1 MQKLREAAQ
10 SRFSSILASID
21 NGTSQPSSA
30 DGEGGSNT
38 ALQQRLEKAIRSLQD
53 GLVERDTEASPP
65 KNGNLWATNLA
76 GVQLH
81 PSAIHLMAA
90 GSAVAVGSIGG
101 RAHSLHWTSR
111 HCQE

>member
-65 KNGNLWATNLA
+65 KNGNLWAT
-76 GVQLH
+76 
-81 PSAIHLMAA
+81 
-90 GSAVAVGSIGG
+90 
-101 RAHSLHWTSR
+101 
-111 HCQE
+111 